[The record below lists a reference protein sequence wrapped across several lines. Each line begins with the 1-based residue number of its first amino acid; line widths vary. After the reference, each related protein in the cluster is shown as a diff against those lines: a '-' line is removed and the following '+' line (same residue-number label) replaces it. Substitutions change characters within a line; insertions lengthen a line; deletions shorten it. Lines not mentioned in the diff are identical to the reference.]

1 MADLL
6 TRRAWMGVSVS
17 GVALAGIQRAAGD
30 QTQPR
35 ADTVVEAER
44 LVPVVD
50 TVDVAV
56 CGGGPAGIAA
66 AMAAARTGASVRLLE
81 AHGCL
86 GGIWTSGMLA
96 YVIEADKPGINAEL
110 IRRLDALDA
119 RRATGSNYIYDVE
132 TMKFVLEELCR
143 EDKIKVQYH
152 TRIVAVEQDDNH
164 RVRGVITE
172 SKSGRQAWRA
182 AAVIDT
188 TGDGDAGALAGC
200 EWEFGRGPDCPCQ
213 PMSLMGV
220 ITAGPEALGKFDTAA
235 DLKNRERFRAEI
247 RRAGIDPTY
256 GLPTLWYLGGHVAAV
271 MLNHEYGVRPFDAA
285 AVTEATMNA
294 RRELFQITRALRK
307 LGGIWEGCS
316 LVTTAEQI
324 GVRDG
329 RRIKGRYFVTV
340 DDLLQG
346 ARHEDA
352 VCRSAFHV
360 DIHAAT
366 LKENENRPY
375 STGGVRV
382 KPYDIPL
389 RALIAKDVDGLLIAG
404 RCISGDFVAHAS
416 YRVTGNAVALGE
428 AAGITAALAARQ
440 KLLPHDVPWPQ
451 IAAELRKLRS

>member
-1 MADLL
+1 
-6 TRRAWMGVSVS
+6 
-17 GVALAGIQRAAGD
+17 
-30 QTQPR
+30 
-35 ADTVVEAER
+35 
-44 LVPVVD
+44 
-50 TVDVAV
+50 
-56 CGGGPAGIAA
+56 
-66 AMAAARTGASVRLLE
+66 
-81 AHGCL
+81 
-86 GGIWTSGMLA
+86 
-96 YVIEADKPGINAEL
+96 
-110 IRRLDALDA
+110 
-119 RRATGSNYIYDVE
+119 
-132 TMKFVLEELCR
+132 
-143 EDKIKVQYH
+143 
-152 TRIVAVEQDDNH
+152 
-164 RVRGVITE
+164 
-172 SKSGRQAWRA
+172 
-182 AAVIDT
+182 
-188 TGDGDAGALAGC
+188 
-200 EWEFGRGPDCPCQ
+200 
-213 PMSLMGV
+213 MSLMGV

-340 DDLLQG
+340 DDLVQG

-440 KLLPHDVPWPQ
+440 KLLPHDVAWPQ
-451 IAAELRKLRS
+451 IATELRKLRS